1 LQRRNKRLLDIVVSI
16 LFILAIPVTIFI
28 KKKVSSFYKNVLVVL
43 TGKKTWVGYAVAKN
57 ELPKLK
63 PAVITSTTL
72 PAALNDLP
80 VETLQKSDTWYA
92 SGYTMATDLKKI
104 GRGFKY
110 LHY

>member
-1 LQRRNKRLLDIVVSI
+1 V
-16 LFILAIPVTIFI
+16 AA
-28 KKKVSSFYKNVLVVL
+28 FYKNVFLVL
-43 TGKKTWVGYAVAKN
+43 AAEKTWVGYAAAKN
-57 ELPKLK
+57 DLPKLK

-80 VETLQKSDTWYA
+80 VESLQKSDAWYA
-92 SGYTMATDLKKI
+92 SGYTMTTDLKKI